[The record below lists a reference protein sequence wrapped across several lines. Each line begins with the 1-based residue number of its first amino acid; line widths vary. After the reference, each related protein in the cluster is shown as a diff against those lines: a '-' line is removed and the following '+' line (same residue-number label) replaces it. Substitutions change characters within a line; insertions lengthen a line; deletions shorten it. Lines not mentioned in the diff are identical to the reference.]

1 MLLTVL
7 IVMILLML
15 LPLLAEVR
23 MVIRAILA
31 GSIGAKASRDLLKDQ
46 PFAVRLTLSGL
57 GKHLRSLHREYGQY
71 LRLQWGMLA
80 AAALAILLTIIFV
93 ALRWSVLAVIVCV
106 LFGVAAFAGIS
117 LVHAHAGYDPDKHTT
132 RYNRTGK

>member
-31 GSIGAKASRDLLKDQ
+31 GSIGARNSRELLKGQ

-57 GKHLRSLHREYGQY
+57 DGHLRSLHREYGQY
-71 LRLQWGMLA
+71 LRLQWAVLA
-80 AAALAILLTIIFV
+80 AAGLAILLTIIFV
-93 ALRWSVLAVIVCV
+93 ALRWAVSAVIVCV
-106 LFGVAAFAGIS
+106 FFGVAAFAGIS

-132 RYNRTGK
+132 RYNRTEK